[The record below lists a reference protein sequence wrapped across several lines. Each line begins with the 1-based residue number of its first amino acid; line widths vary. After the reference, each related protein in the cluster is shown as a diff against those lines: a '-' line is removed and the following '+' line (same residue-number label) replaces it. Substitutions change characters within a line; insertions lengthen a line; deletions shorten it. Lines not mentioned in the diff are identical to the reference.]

1 MSPMMRTTIHE
12 GEFGEF
18 ELCRYNQLDGKAP
31 TSMPFEYCRRVLPV
45 QSSQQSRGIRQYR
58 PRYSTAHLQLVC
70 GLKIEDDSEAG
81 TSGPG
86 ANKAG
91 AITDTPKGC
100 KGGARRR
107 SVAPTKRGA
116 TVGMSKKSE
125 KPKVQCISFGNG

>member
-1 MSPMMRTTIHE
+1 MSPMMRTPSTRASLASSNFAGTTSSTARHQHPCHWNIAVE
-12 GEFGEF
+12 C
-18 ELCRYNQLDGKAP
+18 CR
-31 TSMPFEYCRRVLPV
+31 C
-45 QSSQQSRGIRQYR
+45 SQQSRWIRQYR